1 MATRRRASAGPVGR
15 SDGPAADSGS
25 VGLGGEESS
34 PEAMA
39 RQICLRMLTAAPRTR
54 AQLADA
60 LRRRGIP
67 DDVAE
72 EVLGRFVDVKLID
85 DAMFATAWVESR
97 HHGRGLSG
105 RALAAELRHRGVGS
119 EDIQAA
125 VGHLG
130 PEQEIATARSLV
142 ARKLAATRGQPVPGR
157 MRRLVGVLAR
167 KGYSPSL
174 AYRVAR
180 EALEQ
185 EGVDLATAGVD
196 LTELPDEPAGD
207 MPGGELAES

>member
-1 MATRRRASAGPVGR
+1 V
-15 SDGPAADSGS
+15 
-25 VGLGGEESS
+25 
-34 PEAMA
+34 A
-39 RQICLRMLTAAPRTR
+39 RQICLRMLTSAPRTR

-60 LRRRGIP
+60 LRRRGIQ

-72 EVLGRFVDVKLID
+72 EVLGRFADVKLID

-142 ARKLAATRGQPVPGR
+142 ARKLAATRGQPVPAR

-196 LTELPDEPAGD
+196 LTELPDEPAGEV
-207 MPGGELAES
+207 PAGEFGEP